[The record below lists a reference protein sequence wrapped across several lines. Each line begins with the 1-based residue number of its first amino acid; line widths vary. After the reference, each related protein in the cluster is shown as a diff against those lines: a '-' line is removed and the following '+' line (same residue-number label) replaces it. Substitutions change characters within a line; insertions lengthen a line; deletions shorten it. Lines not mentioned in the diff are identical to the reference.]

1 MRVAKGRKM
10 MPKSGRRKVLNA
22 AATRAGLAIHTMS
35 SARRGNSPPNIANK
49 QPILVASCL
58 VLLRQLQ
65 RGLLWAG
72 RRPGHPQAALAA
84 GGVAIHRSVLSVRF
98 FVYSRPA

>member
-22 AATRAGLAIHTMS
+22 APTRAGLAIHAMS

-58 VLLRQLQ
+58 VLLRQPQ
-65 RGLLWAG
+65 RDRFVRVADE
-72 RRPGHPQAALAA
+72 AVLAA
-84 GGVAIHRSVLSVRF
+84 GGVAIHRGVPSVRF
-98 FVYSRPA
+98 FVCSRPA